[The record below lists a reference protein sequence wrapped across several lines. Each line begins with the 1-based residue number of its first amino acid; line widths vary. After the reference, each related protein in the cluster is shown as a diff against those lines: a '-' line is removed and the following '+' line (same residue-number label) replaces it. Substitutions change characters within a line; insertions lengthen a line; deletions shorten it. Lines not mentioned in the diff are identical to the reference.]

1 MIFVTL
7 HARAF
12 MDPKTIKNQCT
23 PWSPPVEGRNSLFMG
38 LGRNRGVLKV
48 LLEKGIK

>member
-1 MIFVTL
+1 
-7 HARAF
+7 

-23 PWSPPVEGRNSLFMG
+23 PLSPRVEDRKLLFMG
-38 LGRNRGVLKV
+38 LGRDRGVLKV